1 MRRRLWFSAHACLQL
16 ETKLALVMFV
26 GRFYV
31 HMAPQMPF
39 TSVGELAAS
48 ITALFTLHQKEGIW
62 LTLQP
67 RVPASA

>member
-1 MRRRLWFSAHACLQL
+1 
-16 ETKLALVMFV
+16 MFV
-26 GRFYV
+26 GRFQV

-39 TSVGELAAS
+39 TSVSELAAS
-48 ITALFTLHQKEGIW
+48 ITALFTLHQKDGIW